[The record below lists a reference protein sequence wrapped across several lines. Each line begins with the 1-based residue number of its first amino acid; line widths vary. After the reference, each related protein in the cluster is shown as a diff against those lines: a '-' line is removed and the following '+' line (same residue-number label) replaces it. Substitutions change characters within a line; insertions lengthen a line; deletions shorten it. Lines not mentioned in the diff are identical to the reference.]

1 MTRLIKDQ
9 FKIIVIV
16 AIKIKKYTNLSL
28 EQLLLF
34 YIVNLAEVEAEILIT
49 NQEKEIIAILQFKC

>member
-49 NQEKEIIAILQFKC
+49 NQEKEIIAIIQFKC

>member
-1 MTRLIKDQ
+1 MTHLIKDQ

-16 AIKIKKYTNLSL
+16 AIQSKKYINLLL

-34 YIVNLAEVEAEILIT
+34 YIVILAEVGVEILIT
-49 NQEKEIIAILQFKC
+49 NQEKEIIAIIQFKC